1 MVRSVAMPSLP
12 WHSPSSPVGERT
24 PGAGLWYFAYG
35 SNMGRA
41 TFVER
46 RGMQPTAA
54 RRAYLD
60 DHRVCFDLPVGPG
73 ERGVANLVVAPGARA
88 WGVIYRLSHDAC
100 AFLDRTEGVDR
111 GFYRRIA
118 VEVVIDAGSRVDA
131 FTYRGDARD
140 PRRKPSARY
149 LGLLLAGA
157 RELALPA
164 EYVAWLEALPLAV
177 DERVDAGTVVE

>member
-1 MVRSVAMPSLP
+1 VSVVAAAES
-12 WHSPSSPVGERT
+12 
-24 PGAGLWYFAYG
+24 ACWYFAYG

-46 RGMQPTAA
+46 RGITPLAV

-60 DHRVCFDLPVGPG
+60 GQRVCFDLPIGPG
-73 ERGVANLVVAPGARA
+73 ERGVANLVAEEGART
-88 WGVIYRLSHDAC
+88 WGVAYLLPHETC

-118 VEVVIDAGSRVDA
+118 IELVDDAGTRFTA
-131 FTYRGDARD
+131 FAYRGERRD

-157 RELALPA
+157 RELDLPA
-164 EYVAWLEALPLAV
+164 HYVAWLEALPLAI
-177 DERVDAGTVVE
+177 DERKPQT

>member
-1 MVRSVAMPSLP
+1 MSGDAE
-12 WHSPSSPVGERT
+12 GC
-24 PGAGLWYFAYG
+24 WYFAYG

-46 RGMQPTAA
+46 RGITPLAA

-60 DHRVCFDLPVGPG
+60 GHRLCFDLPIGPG
-73 ERGVANLVVAPGARA
+73 ERGVANLVAVDGART
-88 WGVIYRLSHDAC
+88 WGVAYLLSNETC

-111 GFYRRIA
+111 GFYRRVAIEIIA
-118 VEVVIDAGSRVDA
+118 DDGTRLSA
-131 FTYRGDARD
+131 FAYQGEARD

-157 RELALPA
+157 RQVDLPGD
-164 EYVAWLEALPLAV
+164 YVAWLEAFPLAI
-177 DERVDAGTVVE
+177 DERESQT

>member
-1 MVRSVAMPSLP
+1 VN
-12 WHSPSSPVGERT
+12 
-24 PGAGLWYFAYG
+24 GATDVCATGCWYFAYG

-46 RGMQPTAA
+46 RGIAPLAV

-60 DHRVCFDLPVGPG
+60 GHHVCFDLPIGPG
-73 ERGVANLVVAPGARA
+73 ERGVANLIAAAGHRT
-88 WGVIYRLSHDAC
+88 WGVAYLLSDETC

-111 GFYRRIA
+111 GLYRRVAI
-118 VEVVIDAGSRVDA
+118 EIVDDDGTRFTA
-131 FTYRGDARD
+131 FAYQGEGRD
-140 PRRKPSARY
+140 PLRKPSARY

-164 EYVAWLEALPLAV
+164 EYVAWLEAFPLAI
-177 DERVDAGTVVE
+177 DERESPQQR